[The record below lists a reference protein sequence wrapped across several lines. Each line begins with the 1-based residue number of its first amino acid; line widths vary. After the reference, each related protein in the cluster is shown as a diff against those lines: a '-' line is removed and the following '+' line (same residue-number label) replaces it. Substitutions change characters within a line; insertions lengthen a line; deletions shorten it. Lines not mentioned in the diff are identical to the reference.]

1 MFDFSLLATFCITTL
16 TLTLSPGPSNLYIIA
31 CTMHQGTRAGVAA
44 AAGLALGS
52 VIYVVLSVTGI
63 AALVVYSPV
72 LFTLVKIVGAGYLI
86 WLGVQA
92 LRTARKDAKVG
103 EPAKPV
109 AAGLRQS
116 LIVELT
122 NPKSALF
129 FIAFLPQFVT
139 AQGGGVATQLL
150 ILGGIYTLLA
160 LASDLFMVTL
170 SGQLRRWLS
179 HHGSFYYWQNIA
191 AGGVLLALGSFILI
205 ADVLRAGL

>member
-1 MFDFSLLATFCITTL
+1 
-16 TLTLSPGPSNLYIIA
+16 
-31 CTMHQGTRAGVAA
+31 MHQGTRAGVAA

-72 LFTLVKIVGAGYLI
+72 LFTLVKTVGAGYLI

-92 LRTARKDAKVG
+92 LHTARKDAKVG